1 MSAFPSPEHK
11 IILLTQ
17 LRTLGVKTV
26 EVAFSGGGDSGDI
39 DDVNAYDN
47 DNVDINLT
55 AHHLDWP
62 EESSIHDP
70 DTNAWITEVKT
81 VTKSLDDIL
90 KDVTFDALAASGL
103 DWYNND
109 GGQGSLLIDFN
120 KSPPEISLDV
130 GINFTTTEDHTID
143 LNEED
148 DDAPMSP

>member
-17 LRTLGVKTV
+17 LRTLGVKSV
-26 EVAFSGGGDSGDI
+26 EVTFSGGGDSGSI

-47 DNVDINLT
+47 DMKDVNLT

-70 DTNAWITEVKT
+70 NTNTWITEVKV
-81 VTKSLDDIL
+81 VTIPLDEVL
-90 KDVTFDALAASGL
+90 KRVTNDALAESGL

-120 KSPPEISLDV
+120 HSPPEISLDV
-130 GINFTTTEDHTID
+130 GINYTSVEDHTID

>member
-1 MSAFPSPEHK
+1 MSAFPSQEHK

-17 LRTLGVKTV
+17 LRTLRVKAV

-39 DDVNAYDN
+39 NSIDAYDSDMKDVN
-47 DNVDINLT
+47 LT
-55 AHHLDWP
+55 KHYLDWP
-62 EESSIHDP
+62 EESSRHDP
-70 DTNAWITEVKT
+70 DTNAWIHEVKV

-90 KDVTFDALAASGL
+90 RDVTFDALAASGL

-109 GGQGSLLIDFN
+109 GGQGSLIIDFN
-120 KSPPEISLDV
+120 QSPPEIKIDV
-130 GINFTTTEDHTID
+130 GINYTTTEDHTID

>member
-26 EVAFSGGGDSGDI
+26 EVAFSGGGDCGSI
-39 DDVNAYDN
+39 DSVDACDNNN
-47 DNVDINLT
+47 DNVNLT
-55 AHHLDWP
+55 THHLDWP
-62 EESSIHDP
+62 EESCRHDP
-70 DTNAWITEVKT
+70 DTNAWITDVKVVTIPLHEVLKR
-81 VTKSLDDIL
+81 VTY
-90 KDVTFDALAASGL
+90 DALAESGL

-109 GGQGSLLIDFN
+109 GGQGSLIIDFN

-130 GINFTTTEDHTID
+130 GINYTTTEDHTID

-148 DDAPMSP
+148 EDAPMSP

>member
-26 EVAFSGGGDSGDI
+26 EVTFSGGGDSGSI

-47 DNVDINLT
+47 DMKDVDLMV
-55 AHHLDWP
+55 HSLDWP
-62 EESSIHDP
+62 EEVSTL
-70 DTNAWITEVKT
+70 DTTTKTWVHTEHISL
-81 VTKSLDDIL
+81 KSLDHIL
-90 KDVTFDALAASGL
+90 RNVTESALAESGL

-130 GINFTTTEDHTID
+130 GINYTTTEDHTID

-148 DDAPMSP
+148 EDAPMSP

>member
-26 EVAFSGGGDSGDI
+26 EVTFSGGGDSGSI

-47 DNVDINLT
+47 DNADVNLT
-55 AHHLDWP
+55 PHYLDWP
-62 EESSIHDP
+62 EESSRNDP
-70 DTNAWITEVKT
+70 DTNAWITDVKV

-90 KDVTFDALAASGL
+90 KDVTNSALEESGL

-130 GINFTTTEDHTID
+130 GINYTTTEDHTIN

-148 DDAPMSP
+148 EDAPMSP